1 MANAL
6 DYSGREYALIGDAVW
21 GLLVKDYLV
30 EHSHTVAKELH
41 VKIRDYVSAQR
52 QVDIY
57 EKLSSLVQL
66 NDDERLV
73 FKRGRNIKVSK
84 PSSHDITVYRIASG
98 FEALIGFWYKNNQKD
113 KLDFVI
119 KLLFENFSQ
128 M

>member
-52 QVDIY
+52 QVHIY
-57 EKLSSLVQL
+57 EKLSSLIQL
-66 NDDERLV
+66 NDEEQLV

-119 KLLFENFSQ
+119 KLLFEDFSQ